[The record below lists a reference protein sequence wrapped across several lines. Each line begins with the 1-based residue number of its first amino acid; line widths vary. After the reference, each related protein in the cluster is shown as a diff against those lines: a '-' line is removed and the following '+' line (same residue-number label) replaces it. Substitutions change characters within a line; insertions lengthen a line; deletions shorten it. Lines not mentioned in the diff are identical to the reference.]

1 MVLQASEGEGI
12 NRLQCVQNIFAW
24 VVAWARWTVRILLT
38 WEESYRTIY
47 LVIRMSAGELDCQLV
62 LSGVFIKYGKQKTS
76 LSQRRCFC
84 SGP

>member
-47 LVIRMSAGELDCQLV
+47 LVIRMSAGELDWQLV
-62 LSGVFIKYGKQKTS
+62 L
-76 LSQRRCFC
+76 
-84 SGP
+84 